1 MESWF
6 ETIKKNNRAFLNSFK
21 KDNWCPSNYNKE
33 TGKLY
38 NSEEYKNIFLKLRF
52 GGHIHDNSY
61 FAILDRFEKKY
72 QSDKN
77 LIKKI
82 YRYIELTNMN
92 YRPIKNG
99 GWRNPLND
107 IKGIGPMGIIPCVVD
122 TELGKEYKKLEFELK
137 EIFNKI

>member
-6 ETIKKNNRAFLNSFK
+6 ETIKKNNRAFLDSFK
-21 KDNWCPSNYNKE
+21 EDNWMPSNWEKIQKDSHYE
-33 TGKLY
+33 D
-38 NSEEYKNIFLKLRF
+38 YKNIFLKLRF

-61 FAILDRFEKKY
+61 FTILDRFEKKY

-77 LIKKI
+77 LRKKI
-82 YRYIELTNMN
+82 DRYIELTNMN

-99 GWRNPLND
+99 GWRNPFND

-122 TELGKEYKKLEFELK
+122 TELGKEYKRLEFELK